1 MRHGMRK
8 TKLGRSHNH
17 QIALRRNL
25 AFALIRNGKITTTLA
40 KAKLVQPV
48 VEKLITMAKKGA
60 AAPESEKQRYV
71 SNLTSFFTSGQ
82 NQRTFEELGKAQAKE
97 RKTVVRKAREAGET
111 RSIPSLATP
120 RPVEK
125 LLEEIAPAYASRDGG
140 YTRIMKLGH
149 RLGDNAQMAI
159 LSLV

>member
-1 MRHGMRK
+1 MRHGMHK

-17 QIALRRNL
+17 QLALRRNL

-48 VEKLITMAKKGA
+48 VEKLITMAKKGVA
-60 AAPESEKQRYV
+60 AGAADKQQYV
-71 SNLTSFFTSGQ
+71 VNLTSFFTSGQ
-82 NQRTFEELGKAQAKE
+82 NERKFEELNRSQAKSRRAE
-97 RKTVVRKAREAGET
+97 VRKAREAGNT
-111 RSIPSLATP
+111 KSLPSLAVA

-140 YTRIMKLGH
+140 YTRIVKLGY